1 MGFINFV
8 NHGPVSWASKLQ
20 PIVTLSSAEAEYV
33 ALASE
38 VQEVKYLRQLME
50 ELGSRQVDSTLIYE
64 DNRACILIAANESSS
79 AGRCKHIHVK
89 FRFTA
94 EAIQR
99 KEIKI
104 QYIPSKLNYADIFT
118 KALTE
123 AAFKGCLDLC
133 RNRKS
138 PSSRD
143 LLIPDAAEVTE
154 INHETFLVMTVERT
168 ENW

>member
-1 MGFINFV
+1 MLGLSGFWGIRSIPGVYLGCWV
-8 NHGPVSWASKLQ
+8 NP
-20 PIVTLSSAEAEYV
+20 TT
-33 ALASE
+33 
-38 VQEVKYLRQLME
+38 R
-50 ELGSRQVDSTLIYE
+50 D
-64 DNRACILIAANESSS
+64 
-79 AGRCKHIHVK
+79 VK

-123 AAFKGCLDLC
+123 AAFKSCLDLC

>member
-64 DNRACILIAANESSS
+64 DNRACILIAANE
-79 AGRCKHIHVK
+79 
-89 FRFTA
+89 
-94 EAIQR
+94 
-99 KEIKI
+99 
-104 QYIPSKLNYADIFT
+104 
-118 KALTE
+118 
-123 AAFKGCLDLC
+123 
-133 RNRKS
+133 
-138 PSSRD
+138 
-143 LLIPDAAEVTE
+143 
-154 INHETFLVMTVERT
+154 
-168 ENW
+168 